1 MQVLLDADGRVAAL
15 GPQEFT
21 PGPGQQVVQVNAAL
35 TEAVATTATALAA
48 AQAAHEAAARQYE
61 GMRQAVMQ
69 AFAQVDALVQTQGG
83 AVAWDV
89 ATSKFYVLDRVPQPV
104 PSDDELIAQRAQ
116 QDPAFAALLR
126 KMSPPAPVAARG

>member
-1 MQVLLDADGRVAAL
+1 MQVLIDADGRVAAL

-21 PGPGQQVVQVNAAL
+21 PAPGQQVVQVNAAL
-35 TEAVATTATALAA
+35 TEAVASTATALAE
-48 AQAAHEAAARQYE
+48 AQAAHEAASRQYE

-69 AFAQVDALVQTQGG
+69 AFAQVDALVQTRGG

-89 ATSKFYVLDRVPQPV
+89 ATSKFYLLDSHPQPV
-104 PSDDELIAQRAQ
+104 PTDDELIAQRAQ

-126 KMSPPAPVAARG
+126 KMSPPAPAGGR